1 MENKIKNMAGLRRPE
16 EQERQAISCYFEK
29 YFSDSQ
35 KMQKKMAV
43 LLCVFGV
50 LSMSS
55 FKATGLIVGAVLFAL
70 VYSIYSNVRSYRGKI
85 AAFQK
90 GEFWVL
96 EGKVTE
102 FSIHPDYPGVFNA
115 RFQSLLGEDAPGWFR
130 VRQEGVQIGTPL
142 LLMYAEKDVMKKD
155 IYRTFTPHV
164 LTEDGLKHC
173 L

>member
-1 MENKIKNMAGLRRPE
+1 MEDRTKRMKGFRRPK
-16 EQERQAISCYFEK
+16 EQERQAISRYFER

-35 KMQKKMAV
+35 KMQKRMVV
-43 LLCVFGV
+43 LLCAFGV
-50 LSMSS
+50 FSMS
-55 FKATGLIVGAVLFAL
+55 FKVTGLIIDAVLFAA
-70 VYSIYSNVRSYRGKI
+70 VYSIYRNVRSYQRKI
-85 AAFQK
+85 AVFQK

-102 FSIHPDYPGVFNA
+102 LSVHPDYPGVFNA

-155 IYRTFTPHV
+155 IYRTFTPYM
-164 LTEDGLKHC
+164 LTEDGLNHC
-173 L
+173 I